1 VPVPT
6 PSSVFL
12 SHSDAWMNFVCVLER
27 ASEGGRGRE
36 GEREREREKERER
49 ERKKKKER
57 EASERESKIWLFVK
71 REVEEPYTIV

>member
-1 VPVPT
+1 
-6 PSSVFL
+6 
-12 SHSDAWMNFVCVLER
+12 MNFVCVLER

-36 GEREREREKERER
+36 GGRERERERER
-49 ERKKKKER
+49 ERKRKKER